1 LRKSAVLLL
10 VLVFLTASIIVVLL
24 AHVNSDPLPD
34 GDSLPDG
41 DGTADGAGESHG
53 VEITDFKWTSGWQY
67 LGGVTHYKLFN
78 ITIHSLEA
86 NDAEGLD
93 VQVKL
98 FAGGRELQATAQFF
112 GPGIIGQTATHG
124 SFDGLIGAGE
134 VLELRGIMITSLSE
148 LPSDFDAVTVVVKV
162 VLGDVVLDELTVP

>member
-1 LRKSAVLLL
+1 MRKSYALLL
-10 VLVFLTASIIVVLL
+10 VLAILTDSITVVLL
-24 AHVNSDPLPD
+24 AQVNSDPLPD
-34 GDSLPDG
+34 GNGLPDG
-41 DGTADGAGESHG
+41 DGIPDGADESHG
-53 VEITDFKWTSGWQY
+53 VAITDFKWTSGWEY
-67 LGGVTHYKLFN
+67 LGGVTYYKLFN

-86 NDAEGLD
+86 NDTEGLD

-148 LPSDFDAVTVVVKV
+148 LPSSVPVETVAKV
-162 VLGDVVLDELTVP
+162 MLGDVVLDELTVP

>member
-1 LRKSAVLLL
+1 MSKRLVLLFAL
-10 VLVFLTASIIVVLL
+10 VILTASGIVVLL
-24 AHVNSDPLPD
+24 AQVNSDPLPD
-34 GDSLPDG
+34 GDSLPNG
-41 DGTADGAGESHG
+41 DDIPDGAEESHG
-53 VEITDFKWTSGWQY
+53 VEITDFKWTSGWEY

-86 NDAEGLD
+86 NDTEGLD

-98 FAGGRELQATAQFF
+98 FAGDRELEIQTLFF

-134 VLELRGIMITSLSE
+134 VLERRGIIITSLSE
-148 LPSDFDAVTVVVKV
+148 LPNDFDAVTVVAKV
-162 VLGDVVLDELTVP
+162 LLGDVVLDELTVP